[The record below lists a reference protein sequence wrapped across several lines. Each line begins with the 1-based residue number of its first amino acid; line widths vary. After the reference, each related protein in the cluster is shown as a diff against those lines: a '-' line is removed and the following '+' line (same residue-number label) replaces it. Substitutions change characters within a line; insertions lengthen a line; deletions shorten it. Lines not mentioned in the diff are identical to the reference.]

1 MSQGRQAIE
10 NLVSWRLRHKTP
22 CAISSSERKWVGSG
36 PFLTPILRIDTIEG
50 MFDMDRLFHP
60 RSMAIV
66 GASANP
72 MSPVARL
79 FLDPLLKFGYPG
91 QIYLVNP
98 RAAEIMGLKVYPNLK
113 AIPGQ
118 VDYVI
123 CAVARRLAAQVVQES
138 VDMGAGVVT
147 LFTSG
152 FSESGT
158 EEGQLEERRVVEI
171 ARRGGVRLIGPNCL
185 GVHCPE
191 AGISLEG
198 MIPKESGKIS
208 YLCQSG
214 GNAQDFILA
223 GAERRIF
230 LRKAISFGN
239 AADLNESDF
248 LEYFA
253 KDEGTEIIAM
263 YMEGVKEPRRFARA
277 LRKAAASKPVILL
290 KGGRG
295 KAAVEAAVSH
305 TGSLAG
311 NWVVWDSLCR
321 QAGCIQVK
329 NLEELVDCSTALVYL
344 KPPRGRRVGIIN
356 MGGGSSVLAA
366 DDFEDA
372 GLELPPLPP
381 NVVREM
387 TRLIPGVGMGFRN
400 PVDSS
405 SDLFFNPSALA
416 EAIAIVSGWD
426 GVDVV
431 VVCVP
436 AVGGVKTTTETYRQA
451 LEGVVQ
457 GSRRIDKPLAVVLR
471 KGRLGSAEKLVY
483 EVQDDCFKAGLPAF
497 GSFTSAARAIGR
509 YASYYARRD

>member
-1 MSQGRQAIE
+1 
-10 NLVSWRLRHKTP
+10 
-22 CAISSSERKWVGSG
+22 
-36 PFLTPILRIDTIEG
+36 
-50 MFDMDRLFHP
+50 MDRLFHP
-60 RSMAIV
+60 GSIAIV
-66 GASANP
+66 GASAKP

-91 QIYLVNP
+91 RVYPVNP
-98 RAAEIMGLKVYPNLK
+98 RTAEIMGLEAYPSLK
-113 AIPGQ
+113 AIPEH

-123 CAVARRLAAQVVQES
+123 CAVARRLTAQVVQDS
-138 VDMGAGVVT
+138 VDIGARVVT

-158 EEGQLEERRVVEI
+158 EEGQLEEQRLVDI

-185 GVHCPE
+185 GVHCPD

-198 MIPKESGKIS
+198 MIPRESGKIS

-223 GAERRIF
+223 TAERRIF
-230 LRKAISFGN
+230 LRKAVSFGN

-248 LEYFA
+248 LEHFA
-253 KDEGTEIIAM
+253 EDEGTEIVVM
-263 YMEGVKEPRRFARA
+263 YVEGVKEPRRFARA
-277 LRKAAASKPVILL
+277 LRRAATRKPVILL

-295 KAAVEAAVSH
+295 KAAAEAAVSH

-311 NWVVWDSLCR
+311 DWLVWDSLCR
-321 QAGCIQVK
+321 QVGCVQVK

-366 DDFEDA
+366 DDFEDV
-372 GLELPPLPP
+372 GLEMPSFPPH
-381 NVVREM
+381 VVRQM

-405 SDLFFNPSALA
+405 SDLFFNPASLA
-416 EAIAIVSGWD
+416 EAIRIVSRWD
-426 GVDVV
+426 GVDVL
-431 VVCVP
+431 VVCIP
-436 AVGGVKTTTETYRQA
+436 AVGGVKTTTEIFRQA
-451 LEGVVQ
+451 IDGAVQ
-457 GSRRIDKPLAVVLR
+457 GSRLIDKPLAIVLR
-471 KGRLGSAEKLVY
+471 KGRLGSGEKLVY
-483 EVQDDCFKAGLPAF
+483 EVQDDCFRAGLPVF
-497 GSFTSAARAIGR
+497 GSFSSAARAIGR
-509 YASYYARRD
+509 YFSYYDRRR

>member
-1 MSQGRQAIE
+1 LTVPR
-10 NLVSWRLRHKTP
+10 RL
-22 CAISSSERKWVGSG
+22 
-36 PFLTPILRIDTIEG
+36 DTIED
-50 MFDMDRLFHP
+50 MLDMDRLFHP
-60 RSMAIV
+60 RSIAIV
-66 GASANP
+66 GASAKP

-79 FLDPLLKFGYPG
+79 FLSPLLSFGYQGP
-91 QIYLVNP
+91 IYPVNP
-98 RAAEIMGLKVYPNLK
+98 RATEIIGLKAYPNLK
-113 AIPGQ
+113 AIPGH

-123 CAVARRLAAQVVQES
+123 CAVARRLTAQVVQDS
-138 VDMGAGVVT
+138 VDIGAMAVT

-158 EEGQLEERRVVEI
+158 KEGRLEEQKLVDI

-185 GVHCPE
+185 GLHCPE

-198 MIPKESGKIS
+198 LIPKESGKIS

-223 GAERRIF
+223 AAERRMF
-230 LRKAISFGN
+230 LRKAVSFGN

-253 KDEGTEIIAM
+253 EDEGTQIVTI
-263 YMEGVKEPRRFARA
+263 YVEGVKEPRRFAEA
-277 LRKAAASKPVILL
+277 LRKAAARKPVILL

-295 KAAVEAAVSH
+295 KAAVEAVVSH
-305 TGSLAG
+305 TGALAG
-311 NWVVWDSLCR
+311 NWLVWDSLCR

-329 NLEELVDCSTALVYL
+329 NLEELVDCSTALAYL

-372 GLELPPLPP
+372 GLEIPSFPPD
-381 NVVREM
+381 VVRKM
-387 TRLIPGVGMGFRN
+387 TRLIPGVGLGFRN
-400 PVDSS
+400 PIDSS
-405 SDLFFNPSALA
+405 SDLFFNPPLLA
-416 EAIAIVSGWD
+416 ESIRTVSGWD
-426 GVDVV
+426 GVDVL

-436 AVGGVKTTTETYRQA
+436 AVGGVKTTTEIYRQA
-451 LEGVVQ
+451 LGGVVQ
-457 GSRRIDKPLAVVLR
+457 GSQQIDKPLAVVLR

-497 GSFTSAARAIGR
+497 GSFSSAARAIGR
-509 YASYYARRD
+509 YVSYYDRRG